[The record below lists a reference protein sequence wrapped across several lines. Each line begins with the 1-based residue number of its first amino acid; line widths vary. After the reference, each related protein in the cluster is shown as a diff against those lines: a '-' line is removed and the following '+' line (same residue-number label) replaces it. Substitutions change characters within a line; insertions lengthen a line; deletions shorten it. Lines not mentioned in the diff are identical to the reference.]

1 MAEENVIKLNPNKAS
16 TLEFDVTVSGLDG
29 APPTVRFVI
38 HEMLSG
44 VDWTVNCSKIEKN
57 RWQASF
63 PAFKNMELDKNNFS
77 VEVIVDEY
85 FFKPAEGEIVFINA
99 PDVSFDKPKS
109 NKPTV
114 SASFTVKQDEEVVEK
129 PKKPKKPVVK
139 EAMGGGEVT
148 GQFAP
153 TNDLLKVEE
162 DPNFVHSHLKTAQAV
177 KDDQSI
183 DLEKL
188 DPESDIEDDVDL
200 DAEEALS
207 VEEIIPG
214 AGRQYA
220 QDDGKEE
227 FNPKKVAENILHQ
240 TIGIGVSNR
249 GVEKKGS
256 LFTRDADGKILVPG
270 LESQVQREHK
280 EERERKVREILGK

>member
-1 MAEENVIKLNPNKAS
+1 MADDNVIKLNPNKAS

-38 HEMLSG
+38 HEMLTG
-44 VDWTVNCSKIEKN
+44 VDWTVKCSKIEKN
-57 RWQASF
+57 KWQASF
-63 PAFKNMELDKNNFS
+63 PAFKNMELDRNNFS

-99 PDVSFDKPKS
+99 PDVSFDKPKT
-109 NKPTV
+109 NKPSV
-114 SASFTVKQDEEVVEK
+114 SASFTVKQEDEVVEK
-129 PKKPKKPVVK
+129 PKKAKKPVVK

-162 DPNFVHSHLKTAQAV
+162 DPSFTHSHLKTAQAA
-177 KDDQSI
+177 KDDTSI
-183 DLEKL
+183 DLDKL
-188 DPESDIEDDVDL
+188 DPDHEDIDFADEVADEVL
-200 DAEEALS
+200 
-207 VEEIIPG
+207 PG
-214 AGRQYA
+214 SGEQYP

-227 FNPKKVAENILHQ
+227 FDPKKVAENILHQ
-240 TIGIGVSNR
+240 TIGLGVSNR

-256 LFTRDADGKILVPG
+256 LFKRDADGKIIVPG
-270 LESQVQREHK
+270 LESKQQREQL
-280 EERERKVREILGK
+280 EERDRKVKEILGK

>member
-1 MAEENVIKLNPNKAS
+1 MADENVIKLNPNKSS

-38 HEMLSG
+38 HEMLAG
-44 VDWTVNCSKIEKN
+44 VDWTVKCSKIEKN

-63 PAFKNMELDKNNFS
+63 PTFKNMELDRNNFS

-85 FFKPAEGEIVFINA
+85 FFKPAEGEIVFINT

-114 SASFTVKQDEEVVEK
+114 SASFTVKQDEEPEK
-129 PKKPKKPVVK
+129 PKKAKKPVK
-139 EAMGGGEVT
+139 EAMGGGEIT

-162 DPNFVHSHLKTAQAV
+162 DPTFTHSHLKTAQAA
-177 KDDQSI
+177 KDDQAI
-183 DLEKL
+183 DLDKL
-188 DPESDIEDDVDL
+188 DPEHEEL
-200 DAEEALS
+200 DTAEEITDEVL
-207 VEEIIPG
+207 PG
-214 AGRQYA
+214 SGEQYP

-227 FNPKKVAENILHQ
+227 FDPKKVAENILHQ

-256 LFTRDADGKILVPG
+256 LFKRDAEGKIIVPG
-270 LESQVQREHK
+270 LESPAQLEIK
-280 EERERKVREILGK
+280 EERERKVKEILGK

>member
-1 MAEENVIKLNPNKAS
+1 MADENVIKLNPNKSS

-38 HEMLSG
+38 HEMLAG
-44 VDWTVNCSKIEKN
+44 VDWTVSCSKIEKN

-63 PAFKNMELDKNNFS
+63 PAFKNMELDRNNFS

-85 FFKPAEGEIVFINA
+85 FFKPAEGEIVFINT
-99 PDVSFDKPKS
+99 PDVSFDKPKT

-114 SASFTVKQDEEVVEK
+114 SASFTVKQDEVVEK

-162 DPNFVHSHLKTAQAV
+162 DPTFTHSNVKTAQAV
-177 KDDQSI
+177 KDDTSI
-183 DLEKL
+183 DLDRL
-188 DPESDIEDDVDL
+188 DPDHEEL
-200 DAEEALS
+200 DTAEEIADEVL
-207 VEEIIPG
+207 PG
-214 AGRQYA
+214 SGEQYP
-220 QDDGKEE
+220 QDDEKEE
-227 FNPKKVAENILHQ
+227 FDPKKVAENILHQ
-240 TIGIGVSNR
+240 TIGLGVSNR
-249 GVEKKGS
+249 GMEKKGS
-256 LFTRDADGKILVPG
+256 LFNRDADGKIIVQG
-270 LESQVQREHK
+270 LESPLQREHRD
-280 EERERKVREILGK
+280 ERDRKVREILGK